1 MINVQRGFRDK
12 LEKYVNLNQ
21 SLSVEMQVNGR
32 AIYDYCCFG
41 VDAANQ
47 LSDDRYM
54 VFYNQTRSPAGEVTY
69 TNNGGI
75 ARFEIRLSQLPDTI
89 RKLVFT
95 VSIDGNGTMGD
106 IVSHTLRIGQNG
118 QNAVEMQLSGKDF
131 HSEKAIISIEIY
143 RKDVWRFA
151 AVASGFNG
159 GLGDLLRS
167 YGGEEA
173 EAAPTPSPVS
183 STPKPAHNQT
193 SAQNMFTTQQRPNN
207 TSVSAPANVNPLLS
221 PLNHLSSSTKPTKP
235 ANASAPSGSVNPM
248 LSPLPTMNTPP
259 TPANASAP
267 SGSVDPMLSPLPT
280 ANTSPTAPT
289 AGYPV
294 GGGTYPAAPPQN
306 NAGNY
311 TVMQSASINSQAPVP
326 PPTAAVPAKKQKK
339 GFFSWLGG
347 KNKQEEQ
354 SATAM
359 PPAGGYPSAMPT
371 QAGGYPSTTPTQAG
385 GYPSTIPTQAGGYP
399 STTPIQA
406 GGYPSTTPT
415 QAGGYPSTIPT
426 QAGGYP
432 STTPTQAGG
441 YPSTTP
447 TQAGGYPSTTPTQ
460 AGGYSSTTPTQAG
473 GYPSTTPTQ
482 AGGYPSAM
490 PTPSTGKK
498 VSLEKKLQSG
508 APHLVSLAKPLEL
521 QLEKHHLQD
530 CVARVGLVLDISGS
544 MSSRYRD
551 GTVQDIV
558 NKTLPLAVQFDDDG
572 ELDCWYYGSR
582 FKRMPS
588 VNMQNYTSAVP
599 SDWEDLMSNLGYGN
613 DEPKV
618 MQDVIKEYKSG
629 RLPAYVLFITDG
641 GVGSAGQIKKLMKEA
656 SYYPIFWQFVGVGGS
671 SYGVLEK
678 LDTMDDRYVDNANFF
693 ALDDFKTVSNSE
705 LYDRLLKEFPLW
717 LNEIRRKGMI

>member
-118 QNAVEMQLSGKDF
+118 QNAVEMQLSGRDF

-359 PPAGGYPSAMPT
+359 PSAGGYPSAMPT

-385 GYPSTIPTQAGGYP
+385 GYPST
-399 STTPIQA
+399 
-406 GGYPSTTPT
+406 TPT
-415 QAGGYPSTIPT
+415 QAG
-426 QAGGYP
+426 AYP
-432 STTPTQAGG
+432 STT
-441 YPSTTP
+441 
-447 TQAGGYPSTTPTQ
+447 
-460 AGGYSSTTPTQAG
+460 
-473 GYPSTTPTQ
+473 
-482 AGGYPSAM
+482 

>member
-118 QNAVEMQLSGKDF
+118 QNAVEMQLSGRDF

-193 SAQNMFTTQQRPNN
+193 SAQNMFTPQQRPNN

-221 PLNHLSSSTKPTKP
+221 PLNHLSSSTKPTTP
-235 ANASAPSGSVNPM
+235 ARTSAPSGS
-248 LSPLPTMNTPP
+248 
-259 TPANASAP
+259 AN
-267 SGSVDPMLSPLPT
+267 PMLSPLPT

-371 QAGGYPSTTPTQAG
+371 QAGGYP
-385 GYPSTIPTQAGGYP
+385 
-399 STTPIQA
+399 
-406 GGYPSTTPT
+406 
-415 QAGGYPSTIPT
+415 
-426 QAGGYP
+426 
-432 STTPTQAGG
+432 
-441 YPSTTP
+441 
-447 TQAGGYPSTTPTQ
+447 
-460 AGGYSSTTPTQAG
+460 STTPTQAG

>member
-359 PPAGGYPSAMPT
+359 PS
-371 QAGGYPSTTPTQAG
+371 
-385 GYPSTIPTQAGGYP
+385 AGGYP

-406 GGYPSTTPT
+406 GGYPSTT
-415 QAGGYPSTIPT
+415 PT

>member
-118 QNAVEMQLSGKDF
+118 QNAVEMQLSGRDF

-173 EAAPTPSPVS
+173 EAAPTPPPVS

-235 ANASAPSGSVNPM
+235 ANASVPSGSVN
-248 LSPLPTMNTPP
+248 
-259 TPANASAP
+259 
-267 SGSVDPMLSPLPT
+267 PMLSPLPT

-359 PPAGGYPSAMPT
+359 PS
-371 QAGGYPSTTPTQAG
+371 
-385 GYPSTIPTQAGGYP
+385 
-399 STTPIQA
+399 
-406 GGYPSTTPT
+406 
-415 QAGGYPSTIPT
+415 
-426 QAGGYP
+426 
-432 STTPTQAGG
+432 
-441 YPSTTP
+441 
-447 TQAGGYPSTTPTQ
+447 
-460 AGGYSSTTPTQAG
+460 
-473 GYPSTTPTQ
+473 

>member
-118 QNAVEMQLSGKDF
+118 QNAVEMQLSGRDF

-235 ANASAPSGSVNPM
+235 ANASAPSGSANPMLSPLPTMNTPPTPARTSAPSGSVNPM

-371 QAGGYPSTTPTQAG
+371 QAGGYP
-385 GYPSTIPTQAGGYP
+385 
-399 STTPIQA
+399 
-406 GGYPSTTPT
+406 
-415 QAGGYPSTIPT
+415 
-426 QAGGYP
+426 
-432 STTPTQAGG
+432 
-441 YPSTTP
+441 
-447 TQAGGYPSTTPTQ
+447 
-460 AGGYSSTTPTQAG
+460 STTPTQAG

>member
-118 QNAVEMQLSGKDF
+118 QNAVEMQLSGRDF

-193 SAQNMFTTQQRPNN
+193 SAQNMFTPQQRPNN

-235 ANASAPSGSVNPM
+235 ANASVPSGSVNPM

-267 SGSVDPMLSPLPT
+267 SGSANPMLSPLPTMNTPPTPARTSAPSGSVNPMLSPLPT

-359 PPAGGYPSAMPT
+359 PSAGGYPSAMPT
-371 QAGGYPSTTPTQAG
+371 QAGGYPSTTPV
-385 GYPSTIPTQAGGYP
+385 QAGGYP

-406 GGYPSTTPT
+406 GGYPST
-415 QAGGYPSTIPT
+415 
-426 QAGGYP
+426 
-432 STTPTQAGG
+432 
-441 YPSTTP
+441 
-447 TQAGGYPSTTPTQ
+447 
-460 AGGYSSTTPTQAG
+460 
-473 GYPSTTPTQ
+473 
-482 AGGYPSAM
+482 M
-490 PTPSTGKK
+490 PTPSAGKK

>member
-118 QNAVEMQLSGKDF
+118 QNAVEMQLSGRDF

-235 ANASAPSGSVNPM
+235 ANASAPSGSANPMLSPLPTMNTPPTPARTSAPSGSVNPM

-359 PPAGGYPSAMPT
+359 PSAGGYPSAM
-371 QAGGYPSTTPTQAG
+371 
-385 GYPSTIPTQAGGYP
+385 
-399 STTPIQA
+399 
-406 GGYPSTTPT
+406 
-415 QAGGYPSTIPT
+415 
-426 QAGGYP
+426 
-432 STTPTQAGG
+432 
-441 YPSTTP
+441 
-447 TQAGGYPSTTPTQ
+447 
-460 AGGYSSTTPTQAG
+460 PTQAG

>member
-118 QNAVEMQLSGKDF
+118 QNAVEMQLSGRDF

-221 PLNHLSSSTKPTKP
+221 PLNHLSSSTKPPTP

-259 TPANASAP
+259 TPANASVPSGSANPMLSPLPTMNTPPTPARTSAP
-267 SGSVDPMLSPLPT
+267 SGSVNPMLSPLPT

-371 QAGGYPSTTPTQAG
+371 QAGGYPSTTP
-385 GYPSTIPTQAGGYP
+385 
-399 STTPIQA
+399 IQA
-406 GGYPSTTPT
+406 GGYPST
-415 QAGGYPSTIPT
+415 
-426 QAGGYP
+426 
-432 STTPTQAGG
+432 
-441 YPSTTP
+441 
-447 TQAGGYPSTTPTQ
+447 
-460 AGGYSSTTPTQAG
+460 
-473 GYPSTTPTQ
+473 
-482 AGGYPSAM
+482 M
-490 PTPSTGKK
+490 PTPSAGKK

>member
-118 QNAVEMQLSGKDF
+118 QNAVEMQLSGRDF

-193 SAQNMFTTQQRPNN
+193 SAQNMFTPQQRPNN

-235 ANASAPSGSVNPM
+235 ANASAPSGSANPM

-259 TPANASAP
+259 TPARTSAP
-267 SGSVDPMLSPLPT
+267 SGSVNPMLSPLPT

-359 PPAGGYPSAMPT
+359 PSAGGYPSAM
-371 QAGGYPSTTPTQAG
+371 
-385 GYPSTIPTQAGGYP
+385 
-399 STTPIQA
+399 
-406 GGYPSTTPT
+406 
-415 QAGGYPSTIPT
+415 
-426 QAGGYP
+426 
-432 STTPTQAGG
+432 
-441 YPSTTP
+441 
-447 TQAGGYPSTTPTQ
+447 
-460 AGGYSSTTPTQAG
+460 PTQAG

>member
-118 QNAVEMQLSGKDF
+118 QNAVEMQLSGRDF

-235 ANASAPSGSVNPM
+235 ANASVPSGSVNPM

-371 QAGGYPSTTPTQAG
+371 QAGGYP
-385 GYPSTIPTQAGGYP
+385 
-399 STTPIQA
+399 
-406 GGYPSTTPT
+406 
-415 QAGGYPSTIPT
+415 
-426 QAGGYP
+426 
-432 STTPTQAGG
+432 
-441 YPSTTP
+441 
-447 TQAGGYPSTTPTQ
+447 
-460 AGGYSSTTPTQAG
+460 STTPTQAG

>member
-118 QNAVEMQLSGKDF
+118 QNAVEMQLSGRDF

-221 PLNHLSSSTKPTKP
+221 PLNHLSSSTKP
-235 ANASAPSGSVNPM
+235 
-248 LSPLPTMNTPP
+248 P

-267 SGSVDPMLSPLPT
+267 SGSANPMLSPLPT

-347 KNKQEEQ
+347 KNKKEEQ
-354 SATAM
+354 PATAM

-371 QAGGYPSTTPTQAG
+371 QAGGYP
-385 GYPSTIPTQAGGYP
+385 
-399 STTPIQA
+399 
-406 GGYPSTTPT
+406 
-415 QAGGYPSTIPT
+415 
-426 QAGGYP
+426 
-432 STTPTQAGG
+432 
-441 YPSTTP
+441 
-447 TQAGGYPSTTPTQ
+447 
-460 AGGYSSTTPTQAG
+460 STTPTQAG

-582 FKRMPS
+582 FKRMSS

-599 SDWEDLMSNLGYGN
+599 SDWEDLMSDLGYGN

>member
-1 MINVQRGFRDK
+1 MWRVECGMWNVECGMWSCSHSQKYLVFCRFIRNGHFRKPNDKLNYTIGEGTQLINVQRGFRDK

-118 QNAVEMQLSGKDF
+118 QNAVEMQLSGRDF

-221 PLNHLSSSTKPTKP
+221 PLNHLSSSTKPPTP

-371 QAGGYPSTTPTQAG
+371 QAGGYP
-385 GYPSTIPTQAGGYP
+385 
-399 STTPIQA
+399 
-406 GGYPSTTPT
+406 
-415 QAGGYPSTIPT
+415 
-426 QAGGYP
+426 
-432 STTPTQAGG
+432 
-441 YPSTTP
+441 
-447 TQAGGYPSTTPTQ
+447 
-460 AGGYSSTTPTQAG
+460 STTPTQAG

>member
-118 QNAVEMQLSGKDF
+118 QNAVEMQLSGRDF

-235 ANASAPSGSVNPM
+235 ANASAPSGSANPM

-259 TPANASAP
+259 TPANASVP
-267 SGSVDPMLSPLPT
+267 SGSVNPMLSPLPT

-359 PPAGGYPSAMPT
+359 PSAGGYPSAMPT
-371 QAGGYPSTTPTQAG
+371 QAGGYP
-385 GYPSTIPTQAGGYP
+385 
-399 STTPIQA
+399 
-406 GGYPSTTPT
+406 
-415 QAGGYPSTIPT
+415 
-426 QAGGYP
+426 
-432 STTPTQAGG
+432 
-441 YPSTTP
+441 
-447 TQAGGYPSTTPTQ
+447 
-460 AGGYSSTTPTQAG
+460 STTPTQAG

>member
-118 QNAVEMQLSGKDF
+118 QNAAEMQLSGRDF

-235 ANASAPSGSVNPM
+235 ANASAPSGSANPM

-259 TPANASAP
+259 TPARTSAP
-267 SGSVDPMLSPLPT
+267 SGSVNPMLSPLPT

-399 STTPIQA
+399 STTP
-406 GGYPSTTPT
+406 T
-415 QAGGYPSTIPT
+415 QAGT
-426 QAGGYP
+426 
-432 STTPTQAGG
+432 
-441 YPSTTP
+441 
-447 TQAGGYPSTTPTQ
+447 
-460 AGGYSSTTPTQAG
+460 
-473 GYPSTTPTQ
+473 YPSTTPTQ

-490 PTPSTGKK
+490 PTPSAGKK

>member
-118 QNAVEMQLSGKDF
+118 QNAVEMQLSGRDF

-173 EAAPTPSPVS
+173 EATPPPVS

-221 PLNHLSSSTKPTKP
+221 PLNHLSSSTKP
-235 ANASAPSGSVNPM
+235 
-248 LSPLPTMNTPP
+248 P

-267 SGSVDPMLSPLPT
+267 SGSANPMLSPLPT

-347 KNKQEEQ
+347 KNKKEEQ
-354 SATAM
+354 PATAM
-359 PPAGGYPSAMPT
+359 PPAGGYPSAM
-371 QAGGYPSTTPTQAG
+371 
-385 GYPSTIPTQAGGYP
+385 
-399 STTPIQA
+399 
-406 GGYPSTTPT
+406 
-415 QAGGYPSTIPT
+415 
-426 QAGGYP
+426 
-432 STTPTQAGG
+432 
-441 YPSTTP
+441 
-447 TQAGGYPSTTPTQ
+447 
-460 AGGYSSTTPTQAG
+460 PTQAG

-582 FKRMPS
+582 FKRMSS

-599 SDWEDLMSNLGYGN
+599 SDWEDLMSDLGYGN

>member
-118 QNAVEMQLSGKDF
+118 QNAVEMQLSGRDF

-221 PLNHLSSSTKPTKP
+221 PLNHLSSSTKPTTP
-235 ANASAPSGSVNPM
+235 ANASAPSGSANPM

-259 TPANASAP
+259 TPARTSAP
-267 SGSVDPMLSPLPT
+267 SGSVNPMLSPLPT

-359 PPAGGYPSAMPT
+359 PSAGGYPSAMPT
-371 QAGGYPSTTPTQAG
+371 QAGGYPSTTPV
-385 GYPSTIPTQAGGYP
+385 QAGGYP
-399 STTPIQA
+399 STTPVQA

-415 QAGGYPSTIPT
+415 QAGTYPSTMPT

-447 TQAGGYPSTTPTQ
+447 IQAGGYPST
-460 AGGYSSTTPTQAG
+460 
-473 GYPSTTPTQ
+473 
-482 AGGYPSAM
+482 M
-490 PTPSTGKK
+490 PTPSAGKK

>member
-118 QNAVEMQLSGKDF
+118 QNAAEMQLSGKDF

-173 EAAPTPSPVS
+173 EATPPPVS

-221 PLNHLSSSTKPTKP
+221 SLNHLSSSTKPTKP
-235 ANASAPSGSVNPM
+235 ANASAPSGSANPMLSPLPTMNTPPTPARTSAPSGSVNPM

-267 SGSVDPMLSPLPT
+267 SGSVNSMLSPLPT

-359 PPAGGYPSAMPT
+359 PSAGGYPSAMPT
-371 QAGGYPSTTPTQAG
+371 QAGGYPSTTPV
-385 GYPSTIPTQAGGYP
+385 
-399 STTPIQA
+399 QA

-415 QAGGYPSTIPT
+415 QAGTYPSTMPT

-432 STTPTQAGG
+432 
-441 YPSTTP
+441 
-447 TQAGGYPSTTPTQ
+447 
-460 AGGYSSTTPTQAG
+460 STTPTQAG

-582 FKRMPS
+582 FKRMSS